1 MKGDRFLGITLTVH
15 QAYANLEK
23 AMMKLR
29 TTTPASVTQHA
40 KKAFLVFSA
49 LVLVGAGVGYSQ
61 KPASADQ
68 YDDKIR
74 ALQAD
79 MNKYQAEAN
88 RLNAEAVTL
97 ANTLAQLTNQK
108 NAIQAQIDVNQ
119 AQHDKLVI
127 EIAETEQQIKQNQDA
142 LGTTI
147 ADLYVDDTISPIE
160 MLASSQNIGDF
171 LDKQEYRNS
180 VKDELGSTIKKVRTL
195 KEELTTKKTEV
206 AKLLEEQKVAR
217 NELQAKETEQATI
230 LAQTQNDESKYQ
242 GMIANNKQEIA
253 KAQAAQAAI
262 RARAS
267 QTGGQKVLSAGRL
280 ASYESQW
287 AGDCWMG
294 GPGGWYS
301 YGGADG
307 GGGDGYGYG
316 CRQCASYAAWKVYT
330 VTGKRYKWG
339 NGGSFASNAIG
350 AGYTNLGRNPQPG
363 SLAVLWG
370 DPGHVAWVEDV
381 SNGQVRV
388 TQYNYQVNGQY
399 GMYTDM
405 WLSVN
410 FFDQYVKIAP

>member
-1 MKGDRFLGITLTVH
+1 
-15 QAYANLEK
+15 
-23 AMMKLR
+23 MKLR
-29 TTTPASVTQHA
+29 TTTPASISKKA
-40 KKAFLVFSA
+40 KKTFLIFSA
-49 LVLVGAGVGYSQ
+49 LVLVASGIAYNQ
-61 KPASADQ
+61 TRPASADQ

-79 MNKYQAEAN
+79 MSRFQVEAD
-88 RLNAEAVTL
+88 RLNAEAVSL
-97 ANTLAQLTNQK
+97 SNTLAQLTNQK

-127 EIAETEQQIKQNQDA
+127 EIADTEKQIKENQDA

-147 ADLYVDDTISPIE
+147 ADLYVDDSVSPVE

-171 LDKQEYRNS
+171 IDKQEYRNS
-180 VKDELGSTIKKVRTL
+180 VKDQLGSTIKKVKTL
-195 KEELTTKKTEV
+195 KSELTTKQTEV
-206 AKLLEEQKVAR
+206 AKILEEQKTAR
-217 NELQAKETEQATI
+217 DELRSKEAEQATI

-242 GMIANNKQEIA
+242 GMIASNKQEIA

-267 QTGGQKVLSAGRL
+267 ATGGQKVLEAGRN
-280 ASYESQW
+280 STYESIW
-287 AGDCWMG
+287 SGDCQMG

-307 GGGDGYGYG
+307 NGGDGRGYG
-316 CRQCASYAAWKVYT
+316 CRQCASYAAWKVWLA
-330 VTGKRYKWG
+330 TGVKYQWG
-339 NGGSFASNAIG
+339 NGGNFARAAIN
-350 AGYTNLGRNPQPG
+350 AGYTNLGRSPQPG
-363 SLAVLWG
+363 SIAVMWG

-381 SNGQVRV
+381 SGGQVRV
-388 TQYNYQVNGQY
+388 TQYNYQLNGQY

-410 FFDQYVKIAP
+410 FFDQYVKIQ